1 MKKIKIEYLKTDE
14 LIPYANNPRNNDEA
28 VDYVANSIKE
38 FGFKVPC
45 VIDNEKNVVCG
56 HTRLKAAKKL
66 GIKEVPCIIADDL
79 TEEQIDAFRL
89 ADNKTAEIATWDFEK
104 LEIELES
111 ISGIDM
117 ADFGFDV
124 DLQSLEEDGQKEQS
138 DDVEH
143 KSLIDRFVVPPFSI
157 LDTRQGY
164 WQDRKRAWKNLGIK
178 SEIGRKENLIDAP
191 DKSDYMKTGCKGVAV
206 QTSIFDPV
214 LAEIMYRWFNKD
226 GGLIYDC
233 FAGGSVRGI
242 VASKLG
248 YEYIGIDLR
257 QEQIDANRKQAQ
269 QLELSHVWQCD
280 DSQNADA
287 YIEDETAD
295 LVFTCPPYA
304 DLEVYSDDAR
314 DISNMD
320 YEDFKKVYKNILSIA
335 CRKLKKNR
343 FAIIVIGDV
352 RDKQGAYRNLIDYT
366 KECMLDNG
374 LKTYNEFI
382 LIEQSGTGALRAK
395 HQFEGMRKAIKT
407 HQNVLVFFKGNIK
420 RIKDELGT
428 LVIDDG
434 NYASGLGN
442 G

>member
-1 MKKIKIEYLKTDE
+1 MKYDIEFIKVNDLH
-14 LIPYANNPRNNDEA
+14 PYEKNAKKHPQEQI
-28 VDYVANSIKE
+28 DYIKNSIKQ
-38 FGFKVPC
+38 FGFRQNLVVDKDN
-45 VIDNEKNVVCG
+45 VIIIG
-56 HTRLKAAKKL
+56 HGRLEAAKQL
-66 GIKEVPCIIADDL
+66 GLEYVPCIKAEDL
-79 TEEQIDAFRL
+79 TEDQIKALRL
-89 ADNKTAEIATWDFEK
+89 ADNKVAESEWDFD
-104 LEIELES
+104 LLDSELDD
-111 ISGIDM
+111 IFDIDM
-117 ADFGFDV
+117 SDFGFDL
-124 DLQSLEEDGQKEQS
+124 DLPSDTEETTS
-138 DDVEH
+138 DNVEH
-143 KSLIDRFVVPPFSI
+143 KTLTDRFVVPPFSI

-164 WQDRKRAWKNLGIK
+164 WQDRKKAWKDLGIK
-178 SEIGRKENLIDAP
+178 SEVGRKENLIDAP

-257 QEQIDANRKQAQ
+257 QEQVDANRQQAQ
-269 QLELSHVWQCD
+269 QLELNPVWQCD
-280 DSQNADA
+280 DSLNADA

-295 LVFTCPPYA
+295 LLFTCPPYA
-304 DLEVYSDDAR
+304 DLEIYSNDAR

-320 YEDFKKVYKNILSIA
+320 YEGFKKTYKDILSIA

-407 HQNVLVFFKGNIK
+407 HQNVLVFYKGDIK

-428 LVIDDG
+428 LEIDDDVFDEKE
-434 NYASGLGN
+434 
-442 G
+442 